1 MFKTNKSELIDVIMN
16 PEFCKRN
23 FIKNFKP
30 EIYTR
35 EDLVN
40 SLHELIELINN
51 TPNHVDI
58 KIPQNL
64 GPSIYDLMKRLYA
77 AGSHISEK
85 LDVSY
90 DGTVRDGRG
99 FVYAGWAQK
108 SFNLGDNLP
117 KKYSNKIYALT
128 QKICD
133 HPPRIMLSRVDT
145 KDPKQEHYYYF
156 NSVEDDN
163 SNKCYKCFNILE
175 NDANYPR
182 LYSFYHYIYEFLSKE
197 PEDFG
202 IINLRYPLNSKEHDL
217 LVELENLPM
226 GTLIDTEN
234 KLVVKSAP
242 VGAFNYVE
250 LYNGAID
257 L

>member
-51 TPNHVDI
+51 MPNHVDI

-85 LDVSY
+85 LNVSY

-128 QKICD
+128 QKTCD

-145 KDPKQEHYYYF
+145 KDPKREYYY
-156 NSVEDDN
+156 
-163 SNKCYKCFNILE
+163 
-175 NDANYPR
+175 
-182 LYSFYHYIYEFLSKE
+182 
-197 PEDFG
+197 
-202 IINLRYPLNSKEHDL
+202 
-217 LVELENLPM
+217 
-226 GTLIDTEN
+226 
-234 KLVVKSAP
+234 
-242 VGAFNYVE
+242 
-250 LYNGAID
+250 
-257 L
+257 

>member
-1 MFKTNKSELIDVIMN
+1 M
-16 PEFCKRN
+16 
-23 FIKNFKP
+23 
-30 EIYTR
+30 
-35 EDLVN
+35 
-40 SLHELIELINN
+40 HELIELINN

-99 FVYAGWAQK
+99 FVYAGWTQK
-108 SFNLGDNLP
+108 NFKLGDKLP
-117 KKYSNKIYALT
+117 KKYSSKIYALT

-133 HPPRIMLSRVDT
+133 HPPCIMFSRVDA
-145 KDPKQEHYYYF
+145 KDSKREHYYYF
-156 NSVEDDN
+156 ISVEDDN
-163 SNKCYKCFNILE
+163 GNKCYKCANILA

>member
-23 FIKNFKP
+23 FVKNFKP
-30 EIYTR
+30 EIYSK
-35 EDLVN
+35 EDLVR
-40 SLHELIELINN
+40 SLYELIELANN
-51 TPNHVDI
+51 VPNHVDI
-58 KIPQNL
+58 KVPQNL

-77 AGSHISEK
+77 AGSHISET

-108 SFNLGDNLP
+108 SFNLGDTLP

-145 KDPKQEHYYYF
+145 KDPKREHYYYF

-163 SNKCYKCFNILE
+163 GNTCYKCFNVLA

-182 LYSFYHYIYEFLSKE
+182 LYSFYHYIYEFL
-197 PEDFG
+197 
-202 IINLRYPLNSKEHDL
+202 SKEHDL

-242 VGAFNYVE
+242 IGAFNYVE